1 MPDHGTRPESDRNA
15 PTDAPSHVGDGRA
28 LLPPGAQ
35 ALAPVAAEDEPL
47 LALPPPAYRNLLV
60 ISTRHAPGRV
70 ESLLQRAG
78 HDLDGIGVV
87 PVTAASIDYDGPLP
101 TAKPVRPTD
110 LTGIGIR
117 VSEAAKHFDD
127 GWVLLDALT
136 LLLMYA
142 ESSRVHRFTSTLM
155 ANLAAKNVRGVYC
168 LCPDAVEDATVEQFR
183 SLFDAEIELDV

>member
-1 MPDHGTRPESDRNA
+1 MPDYDAGPERDVHANAGGHAGTGDPHLA
-15 PTDAPSHVGDGRA
+15 PGT
-28 LLPPGAQ
+28 Q
-35 ALAPVAAEDEPL
+35 ALATVTPDAEPL

-60 ISTRHAPGRV
+60 ISMRHAPGRV
-70 ESLLQRAG
+70 ESLLRRGG
-78 HDLDGIGVV
+78 HDFDGIGVV

-101 TAKPVRPTD
+101 AAERVSPTD
-110 LTGIGIR
+110 LTGIGIQITE
-117 VSEAAKHFDD
+117 VAAHFDG

-155 ANLAAKNVRGVYC
+155 GNLAARNVRGVYC

-183 SLFDAEIELDV
+183 SLFDAEIDLDV